1 MLTAGL
7 AVSAMKGLAMQ
18 CAQCGSQN
26 KAGNDYCENCGASLG
41 IKCDVC
47 NHINGPG
54 SHFCGQCGAALVP
67 TSASFDPSPQRILRS
82 LSTKARERK
91 RLTPLFANMRNS

>member
-1 MLTAGL
+1 
-7 AVSAMKGLAMQ
+7 MKGPAMQ

-54 SHFCGQCGAALVP
+54 SHFCD
-67 TSASFDPSPQRILRS
+67 SK
-82 LSTKARERK
+82 TKADIAVLMGRSKFDESDR
-91 RLTPLFANMRNS
+91 